1 MDEPT
6 TPNDQ
11 APRRSQVV
19 NWIGV
24 LVIVAVGLVFIKIIT
39 SSRASRDG
47 THHAIGRKLL
57 ALEAAPLV
65 GTDKPLSLEDL
76 KGKVT
81 LVNFWTPHCPYCLQ
95 ELPHLARMHHSRAD
109 RDDFKLVSIILGGP
123 AETSLSPLREYVEGV
138 LRGRDI
144 EMPVYA
150 DPNHTSRQALVIATD
165 WQRGTPATVVLDR
178 HGTIRGVWNGY
189 VAGDEQGMAELVDAL
204 LEE

>member
-19 NWIGV
+19 TWIGV

-39 SSRASRDG
+39 SSRETRDG
-47 THHAIGRKLL
+47 THPAIGRKLL

-109 RDDFKLVSIILGGP
+109 RDDFKLVSLILGGP
-123 AETSLSPLREYVEGV
+123 AETSLSPLREYVAGV

-165 WQRGTPATVVLDR
+165 WQGGTPATVVLDR
-178 HGTIRGVWNGY
+178 HGIIRGVWNGY